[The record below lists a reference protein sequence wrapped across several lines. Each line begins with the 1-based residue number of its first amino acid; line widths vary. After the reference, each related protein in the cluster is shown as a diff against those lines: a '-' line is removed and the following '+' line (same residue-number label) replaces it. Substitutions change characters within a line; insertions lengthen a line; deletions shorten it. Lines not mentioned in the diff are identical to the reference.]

1 MLDTFLESIL
11 VTDQIYLWTGFN
23 IFVLVMLAL
32 DLGVFHRKAHV
43 IGIREALAWSIAWVL
58 LALAFNGGIYYW
70 WGSQRALEFLTG
82 YMIERF
88 LSIDNIFVFLLIFS
102 YFGVPSR
109 YEHKILFWGI
119 LGALI
124 MRAVFIFAGIALIEK
139 FHWIIY
145 VFAGF
150 LILAGIKTAFKAPGE
165 IDLEKNVLIKFLRRF
180 MTCSDGY
187 DEGNFFTKKA
197 NGRSC
202 ATTLFVVLLF
212 VEATDVVFAL
222 DSIPAILGIT
232 RDPFIVYTSNVF
244 AILGLRSLYF
254 ALAATMR
261 LFSFLNYGLSAVLVF
276 VGVKMLIAELYEI
289 PVAIA
294 LLVVTV
300 ILLLSMVLSLVWPPK
315 ISATANPSHH
325 VRDDAGKT

>member
-1 MLDTFLESIL
+1 
-11 VTDQIYLWTGFN
+11 
-23 IFVLVMLAL
+23 
-32 DLGVFHRKAHV
+32 
-43 IGIREALAWSIAWVL
+43 
-58 LALAFNGGIYYW
+58 
-70 WGSQRALEFLTG
+70 
-82 YMIERF
+82 
-88 LSIDNIFVFLLIFS
+88 
-102 YFGVPSR
+102 
-109 YEHKILFWGI
+109 
-119 LGALI
+119 

-165 IDLEKNVLIKFLRRF
+165 IDLEKNALIKFLSRF
-180 MTCSDGY
+180 VTCSDGY
-187 DEGNFFTKKA
+187 DEGNFFTKKT
-197 NGRSC
+197 NGRPC

-244 AILGLRSLYF
+244 AILGLRALYF

-261 LFSFLNYGLSAVLVF
+261 LFSFLNYGLSAVLVLI
-276 VGVKMLIAELYEI
+276 GVKMLIAEFYEI

-294 LLVVTV
+294 LLVVTA
-300 ILLLSMVLSLVWPPK
+300 ILLLSMILSLMASPK
-315 ISATANPSHH
+315 ISVTANPSHH
-325 VRDDAGKT
+325 VKDDAGKT